1 MRLWKLIILLL
12 LWQQSFASTC
22 NSAFSIPGHVLLDH
36 VIQSFTG
43 TSSADSCFDKCEAN
57 SSCHSINWY
66 SNTGLCQLNK
76 GTHLSYPEGL
86 VASELSASYK
96 LYSLHPMV
104 TCSNRF
110 CSDADDICLM
120 NNDGIN
126 YRCESELILLYRWF
140 TVLHHPF
147 FQPINYIE
155 GKNKGKGD
163 MLLSPLRP
171 SPSPKSA
178 SYVYWREE
186 QK

>member
-1 MRLWKLIILLL
+1 MTSLSLIAIFSL
-12 LWQQSFASTC
+12 LWQQSIATSC

-36 VIQSFTG
+36 VIQSFTA
-43 TSSADSCFDKCEAN
+43 TSSADSCFHKCAAN

-86 VASELSASYK
+86 VASESSASYK
-96 LYSLHPMV
+96 LYSLHPMA

-126 YRCESELILLYRWF
+126 YRCENSEFL
-140 TVLHHPF
+140 
-147 FQPINYIE
+147 
-155 GKNKGKGD
+155 
-163 MLLSPLRP
+163 
-171 SPSPKSA
+171 
-178 SYVYWREE
+178 
-186 QK
+186 